1 MFVFPG
7 RLSGG
12 EGTGRAMTL
21 RPCPGPVGIRSA
33 LAYLAGGIAA
43 VALGLAGGL
52 VGNDA
57 RNAIVDFRLTGF
69 RFGPLFSFCGGGRRG
84 GFGENALIPRLR
96 SEEHTS
102 ELQSLM

>member
-21 RPCPGPVGIRSA
+21 RPCPGPVGVRSA
-33 LAYLAGGIAA
+33 LACLAGGIAA

-69 RFGPLFSFCGGGRRG
+69 RFGPPFSRSAERRVG
-84 GFGENALIPRLR
+84 KECVSTCR
-96 SEEHTS
+96 SRWSPDH
-102 ELQSLM
+102 